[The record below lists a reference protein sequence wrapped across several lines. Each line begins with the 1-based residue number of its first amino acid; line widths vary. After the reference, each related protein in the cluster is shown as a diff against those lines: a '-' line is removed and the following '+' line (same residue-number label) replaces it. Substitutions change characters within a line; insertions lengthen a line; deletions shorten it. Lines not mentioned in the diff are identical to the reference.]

1 MLLSRFLQHTGH
13 RIGLEI
19 NSAKDLGHP
28 QAQYWISHVW
38 PNFFF
43 FFICPRKWEHQSVHT
58 VRAAVLQ
65 SAQYSVCRPAS
76 SLCVCVCVCVCVF
89 GSEQRPMICLP
100 VCAPA
105 GRLLGQAC
113 WTIAD
118 THTHTNTRNCT
129 WYNRVCSQQASGAG
143 SQQPR
148 PTICACRHQAE
159 CGGWGG
165 WEDGGGCFQVRCV
178 FGVVWVD
185 SVCVVTTLGV
195 VWCV

>member
-1 MLLSRFLQHTGH
+1 MS
-13 RIGLEI
+13 
-19 NSAKDLGHP
+19 DL
-28 QAQYWISHVW
+28 I
-38 PNFFF
+38 FFF

-76 SLCVCVCVCVCVF
+76 SLCVCVCVCVF

-118 THTHTNTRNCT
+118 THTHKHTQLHLIQS
-129 WYNRVCSQQASGAG
+129 RVFTAGLWCWLTATGANNLCLPPSGWM
-143 SQQPR
+143 R
-148 PTICACRHQAE
+148 WV
-159 CGGWGG
+159 GWMGRWRG
-165 WEDGGGCFQVRCV
+165 LFSSALC
-178 FGVVWVD
+178 
-185 SVCVVTTLGV
+185 
-195 VWCV
+195 VWCGLGGFCMCGHYSWCGLVCLSADPLHSSSADPASFTKWSV